1 MKKTKNVANDIYI
14 SKIIAKLNSCLD
26 ELLDLKVKII
36 VPSEDERLNN
46 YYINCYESLLEKI
59 KDLLLDLF
67 YINEKYFLGKLG
79 DYFVNQVELFLH
91 IIDLK

>member
-59 KDLLLDLF
+59 KYLLLDLF

-79 DYFVNQVELFLH
+79 DYFVNQVEMILH

>member
-26 ELLDLKVKII
+26 ELLDLKVKIV

-46 YYINCYESLLEKI
+46 NYINRYENLLEKTRE
-59 KDLLLDLF
+59 LLLDLF

-79 DYFVNQVELFLH
+79 DYFVNKVEKFLN
-91 IIDLK
+91 IVDMK